1 MIQTHYPSK
10 EDYIPMDDTYEFE
23 FRNRLDY
30 FDNSYRNI
38 IVNTPSL
45 RNALMQD
52 DYKTSVINIIKSIQE
67 MKKRLTQKLQQL
79 IDNLPTGKK
88 RKEAKEDLLSLKLS
102 ESDYHY
108 IMLADKYKDNL

>member
-10 EDYIPMDDTYEFE
+10 EDYIPMNDTYEFE

-38 IVNTPSL
+38 IVNIPSL
-45 RNALMQD
+45 RSALMQD

-79 IDNLPTGKK
+79 IDNLPTGNK

-102 ESDYHY
+102 NSDYHY